1 MPEPARNA
9 LRVLVVDDNRDAAD
23 SLALLLELSGYQV
36 ATAADGY
43 SALTAARGFRP
54 EVVLLDIGLPG
65 LDGYAVVQRLRQDP
79 DTRSA
84 RVIAISGYGGEEQR
98 ERSRQAGFD
107 LHLVKPVDPE
117 FLQRLLAEQKPR
129 SAPA

>member
-84 RVIAISGYGGEEQR
+84 HVIAISGYGGEEQR